1 MLFVINLFLA
11 ITVTC
16 LNYIY
21 KIQIES
27 MIIQRKTYIYMC
39 VSYVEL
45 SYFQFEF
52 YLLTCYTDGML
63 ERKCPFKNNKV
74 LSYPHLIFRKPRRL
88 CGRGVNDVI
97 SQPFSELL
105 FCV

>member
-1 MLFVINLFLA
+1 MNTSVYMLFAINLFLA

-27 MIIQRKTYIYMC
+27 MIIQRKTYIYIYM
-39 VSYVEL
+39 SYVEL

-52 YLLTCYTDGML
+52 YIYSL
-63 ERKCPFKNNKV
+63 NK
-74 LSYPHLIFRKPRRL
+74 LQL
-88 CGRGVNDVI
+88 
-97 SQPFSELL
+97 
-105 FCV
+105 